1 MPKRSGDYGFLEE
14 LRQKVTMSQQ
24 IAKKD
29 GEYSIYAGGDFQDVK
44 KIAQIDLLREA
55 GIIPEKLW
63 FVYKLYRDYFVKKRK
78 AYFATLGSDVI
89 TKLGF
94 ILGYEDDTIRAT
106 NEPIQ

>member
-1 MPKRSGDYGFLEE
+1 MPRRSGDYGFLEE

-29 GEYSIYAGGDFQDVK
+29 SEYSVYAGGDFQDVK
-44 KIAQIDLLREA
+44 KIAQIDLLLEA
-55 GIIPEKLW
+55 GIIPEK
-63 FVYKLYRDYFVKKRK
+63 FKSIFKLYRDYLVKKRK
-78 AYFATLGSDVI
+78 AYFSTLDSDVI

-94 ILGYEDDTIRAT
+94 ILGYENDTIRAT